1 MKSKNIQENQ
11 EGIFLVNIISKIYES
26 VLKIQN
32 ENNNDNMSQMQTA
45 GRNQRSTVNNL
56 IILNSKI
63 ENQRE
68 NKSKKV
74 F

>member
-1 MKSKNIQENQ
+1 MNT
-11 EGIFLVNIISKIYES
+11 ISKIYES

-32 ENNNDNMSQMQTA
+32 ENNNDNMSQIQTA
-45 GRNQRSTVNNL
+45 GRNQRSTVDNL

>member
-45 GRNQRSTVNNL
+45 GRNQRSTVDNL

>member
-1 MKSKNIQENQ
+1 M
-11 EGIFLVNIISKIYES
+11 NIISKIYES

-45 GRNQRSTVNNL
+45 GRNQRSTVDNL

>member
-1 MKSKNIQENQ
+1 MNT
-11 EGIFLVNIISKIYES
+11 ISKIYES

>member
-11 EGIFLVNIISKIYES
+11 EGIFLVNTISKIYES

>member
-11 EGIFLVNIISKIYES
+11 EGIFLVNTISKIYES

-45 GRNQRSTVNNL
+45 GRNQRSTVDNL